1 VAVPQEFLRDV
12 LRTGDTTNHRQRH
25 WSILPLSIAAH
36 AVVVAVAV
44 IAPLAAEVELPSIS
58 SPMQFASVI
67 RTVPPPAPPPRDPHR
82 VVRPTVS
89 APLEAPPTIAEERP
103 HESFSRGPV
112 PEGTIDVGTDSSV
125 LIGVG
130 TSVGPPVAPAP
141 PTAPQPRLVR
151 AGQGVRQPK
160 KIAHVAP
167 EYPDIARQV
176 RVDGTVIL
184 EAILDVTGR
193 VQSVRVLRSVPL
205 LDQAAIRAVEQ
216 WRYTPTELN
225 GVPVPVLM
233 TITVQFSLR

>member
-1 VAVPQEFLRDV
+1 MPQELLRDV
-12 LRTGDTTNHRQRH
+12 LRTGDTTNRRQRR
-25 WSILPLSIAAH
+25 WSILPISIAAH

-44 IAPLAAEVELPSIS
+44 IAPLAAEVVPPSIS
-58 SPMQFASVI
+58 SPMRFASFI
-67 RTVPPPAPPPRDPHR
+67 RTVPPPPAPPPPRDPHR
-82 VVRPTVS
+82 VVRPTDSV
-89 APLEAPPTIAEERP
+89 PIEAPPTITEERP
-103 HESFSRGPV
+103 HEPFLRAV
-112 PEGTIDVGTDSSV
+112 PEGAIDVGTDSSL

-130 TSVGPPVAPAP
+130 QSFGPPIAPTS

-167 EYPDIARQV
+167 EYPDIARQA
-176 RVDGTVIL
+176 RVEGTVIL